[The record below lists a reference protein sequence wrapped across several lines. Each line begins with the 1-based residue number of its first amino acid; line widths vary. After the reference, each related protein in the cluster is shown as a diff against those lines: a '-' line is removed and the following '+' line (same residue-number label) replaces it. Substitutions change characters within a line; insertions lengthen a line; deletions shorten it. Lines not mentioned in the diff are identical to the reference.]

1 MYKGDRLWERGGA
14 PSTMVEIG
22 GSGESVEGHGRRY
35 FGGNKGAAVAG
46 IRKTWQEQGRVYHAV
61 LQVLLLFGAETW
73 VLMATIT

>member
-1 MYKGDRLWERGGA
+1 MLLERGGS

-46 IRKTWQEQGRVYHAV
+46 IRKTWQEQGRVRGGENGKQRVVASPGTSV
-61 LQVLLLFGAETW
+61 
-73 VLMATIT
+73 